1 MLNLLLTIK
10 VVLLIGQA
18 VYTVFAYLIVRQ
30 ISLMNQTFR
39 TNLGPAFMLLAYIHF
54 YAVLGLVVLTLLL
67 T

>member
-54 YAVLGLVVLTLLL
+54 YTVLGLVVLTLLL